1 MTKIEKTVLIVASVA
16 MAISFSW
23 FAYSV
28 VNTILTMIDVNPM
41 WKAPFGAIGI
51 VFFLLWFKAKT
62 GIEVS
67 VPVDVVVVIK

>member
-16 MAISFSW
+16 MAISLSCFVY
-23 FAYSV
+23 FIGGG
-28 VNTILTMIDVNPM
+28 ILREIEFNPL
-41 WKAPFGAIGI
+41 WKLPLGAIGVI
-51 VFFLLWFKAKT
+51 VFLLWFRAKT